1 MNRSLQNERAKKP
14 RSSSSFS
21 SSMTNGPRIFN
32 GENSIAGDRT
42 PGEWP
47 KWTAAPRRGG
57 GSYHNNRIFPSG
69 AALSTCLGLGEMVQ
83 SGGTQARHLGRSQT
97 GLQGVGMLNMTILP
111 EKPTNPERVLSV
123 IDDRQHLKKKSA
135 GRHWLLHRTTSCR
148 HNHDAR
154 GDMGNKT

>member
-1 MNRSLQNERAKKP
+1 MDCSAK
-14 RSSSSFS
+14 
-21 SSMTNGPRIFN
+21 
-32 GENSIAGDRT
+32 A
-42 PGEWP
+42 
-47 KWTAAPRRGG
+47 GG

-135 GRHWLLHRTTSCR
+135 GRHWLLHRISTSSLTQSMCSMPPTSMTTHIFGAGWASPLS
-148 HNHDAR
+148 NFPL
-154 GDMGNKT
+154 T